1 LDDGSP
7 MSSRLLADSV
17 VVVHFAFIAF
27 VVAGG
32 FLALRHRAWAAIHL
46 PAAAWGA
53 WTELTGTICPLTP
66 WENALRASAGTA
78 GYSGG
83 FVEHYL
89 IPLIYP
95 EALTARTQTALGIL
109 VIAINVAVYWLVWRK
124 WRRAGRNAPG
134 ET

>member
-1 LDDGSP
+1 
-7 MSSRLLADSV
+7 MSSRLLADAL
-17 VVVHFAFIAF
+17 VVVHFAFIVF

-32 FLALRHRAWAAIHL
+32 CLALWHRGWTALHL

-66 WENALRASAGTA
+66 WENALRARAGVA

-95 EALTARTQTALGIL
+95 EALTARTQLVLGLL
-109 VIAINVAVYWLVWRK
+109 VIAINAFVYWLVWRK
-124 WRRAGRNAPG
+124 WRRG
-134 ET
+134 ERSPPLRT